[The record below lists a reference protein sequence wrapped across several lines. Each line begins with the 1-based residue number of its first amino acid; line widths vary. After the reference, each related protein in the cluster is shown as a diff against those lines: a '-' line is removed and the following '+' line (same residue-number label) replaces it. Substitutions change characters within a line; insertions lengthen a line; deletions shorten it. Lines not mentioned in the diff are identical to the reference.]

1 MLKYFKHTFWKMEAQ
16 MLKHHSWSVHAGPAH
31 SYKFVNEGSFF
42 QNTRIK
48 QTIKEK
54 KDKLNNAIN
63 KKKKKLKQGEKKLPG
78 EGFWTNTSRCRC
90 QHQITNCS
98 CCAKNWGKMVSSNQ
112 I

>member
-31 SYKFVNEGSFF
+31 SYESVNEGSFL

-54 KDKLNNAIN
+54 NTNQALNVCLWLHDKLRSKSTFHDA
-63 KKKKKLKQGEKKLPG
+63 
-78 EGFWTNTSRCRC
+78 
-90 QHQITNCS
+90 
-98 CCAKNWGKMVSSNQ
+98 
-112 I
+112 

>member
-63 KKKKKLKQGEKKLPG
+63 KNKKKLKQGEKKLPG

-98 CCAKNWGKMVSSNQ
+98 CCANNWGKMVSSNQ

>member
-1 MLKYFKHTFWKMEAQ
+1 

-63 KKKKKLKQGEKKLPG
+63 KNKKKLKQGEKSYQVKVFGPTPVAVGANIRLQTVPVVQRTG
-78 EGFWTNTSRCRC
+78 
-90 QHQITNCS
+90 
-98 CCAKNWGKMVSSNQ
+98 GKWFHPTRSERFV
-112 I
+112 